1 MPSKKCLWLIDG
13 GYIYNAQRSIGY
25 GYNYNLDYLKLRNK
39 IEKTSAIWRAYYLNS
54 TPSERSEGLDNFH
67 NWLRSGPPDG
77 PKIITKLYELK
88 TIEANRAY
96 CQDCKRRV
104 EVECSQC
111 SQSQVVRQQQKGVDV
126 GLATLALTHLE
137 KYDALLLSS
146 GDSDLLDAIEFLSE
160 QGKRIMLLVFRN
172 GVSTEL
178 QCRADEILW
187 VDDFAEEVEKD
198 SSASYSSYWT

>member
-1 MPSKKCLWLIDG
+1 MTSKKCLWLIDG
-13 GYIYNAQRSIGY
+13 GYIYNAQRSVNY
-25 GYNYNLDYLKLRNK
+25 GYNLDYLKLRNK

-88 TIEANRAY
+88 TVEANRAY

-104 EVECSQC
+104 EVGCSQC
-111 SQSQVVRQQQKGVDV
+111 SQGQVVRQQQKGVDV

-160 QGKRIMLLVFRN
+160 QGKRIVLLVFRN

-187 VDDFAEEVEKD
+187 VDEFAEEVEKD
-198 SSASYSSYWT
+198 SSTSYSSYWT

>member
-1 MPSKKCLWLIDG
+1 MTSNKCLWLIDG
-13 GYIYNAQRSIGY
+13 GYIYNAQRSIEY
-25 GYNYNLDYLKLRNK
+25 GYNLDYLKLRNR
-39 IEKTSAIWRAYYLNS
+39 IEKTNSIWRAYYLNS

-88 TIEANRAY
+88 TVEADRAY
-96 CQDCKRRV
+96 CQGCKRMV
-104 EVECSQC
+104 EVECSLCGQR
-111 SQSQVVRQQQKGVDV
+111 QITRQQQKGVDV
-126 GLATLALTHLE
+126 GLSTLALTHLE

-187 VDDFAEEVEKD
+187 VDDFAEEVEKEP
-198 SSASYSSYWT
+198 SASYSLSWT

>member
-1 MPSKKCLWLIDG
+1 MASKKCLWLIDG

-25 GYNYNLDYLKLRNK
+25 GYNLDYLKLRSK
-39 IEKTSAIWRAYYLNS
+39 IEKTNAIWRAYYLNS
-54 TPSERSEGLDNFH
+54 TPSERSEGLDHFH

-88 TIEANRAY
+88 TVKADSAY
-96 CQDCKRRV
+96 CQGCQRMV

-111 SQSQVVRQQQKGVDV
+111 SQRQIAKQQQKGVDV

-160 QGKRIMLLVFRN
+160 QGKRIVLLVFRN

-187 VDDFAEEVEKD
+187 VDEFAEEVAKE
-198 SSASYSSYWT
+198 SSASYSLSWT

>member
-1 MPSKKCLWLIDG
+1 MTSKKCLWLIDG
-13 GYIYNAQRSIGY
+13 GYIYNAQRSIKHS
-25 GYNYNLDYLKLRNK
+25 YNLDYRKLRNK
-39 IEKTSAIWRAYYLNS
+39 IEETNSIWRAYYLNS
-54 TPSERSEGLDNFH
+54 TPSDRSEGLDNFH

-88 TIEANRAY
+88 TVEADRAY
-96 CQDCKRRV
+96 CQDCKRMV

-111 SQSQVVRQQQKGVDV
+111 SQRYVVRQQQKGVDV

-146 GDSDLLDAIEFLSE
+146 GDSDLLDAVEFLSE
-160 QGKRIMLLVFRN
+160 QGKRIVLLVFRN

-187 VDDFAEEVEKD
+187 VDDFAEEVEKEP
-198 SSASYSSYWT
+198 SASYPLSWT

>member
-1 MPSKKCLWLIDG
+1 MVLQD
-13 GYIYNAQRSIGY
+13 AAIGY

>member
-1 MPSKKCLWLIDG
+1 MTSKKCLWLIDG

-25 GYNYNLDYLKLRNK
+25 GYSLDYLKLRNK
-39 IEKTSAIWRAYYLNS
+39 IEKTNAIWRGYYLNS

-88 TIEANRAY
+88 TVEADRAY
-96 CQDCKRRV
+96 CQVCQKMV

-111 SQSQVVRQQQKGVDV
+111 GQRQVVKQQQKGVDV

-160 QGKRIMLLVFRN
+160 QGKRIVLLVFRN

-198 SSASYSSYWT
+198 STASYPLSWT

>member
-1 MPSKKCLWLIDG
+1 MTSKRCLWLIDG

-25 GYNYNLDYLKLRNK
+25 GYNLDYLKLRNK
-39 IEKTSAIWRAYYLNS
+39 IEKTNAIWRAYYLNS
-54 TPSERSEGLDNFH
+54 TPSERSEGLDHFH

-88 TIEANRAY
+88 TVEADRAF
-96 CQDCKRRV
+96 CQSCKRMV
-104 EVECSQC
+104 EVECSHCGQRYI
-111 SQSQVVRQQQKGVDV
+111 VKQQQKGVDV

-137 KYDALLLSS
+137 KYDALVLSS

-160 QGKRIMLLVFRN
+160 QGKRIILLVFRN

-187 VDDFAEEVEKD
+187 VDDFAEEVEKE
-198 SSASYSSYWT
+198 SSASYSLSWT

>member
-1 MPSKKCLWLIDG
+1 MLNKRFLWLIDG
-13 GYIYNAQRSIGY
+13 GYIYNAQRSVQY
-25 GYNYNLDYLKLRNK
+25 GYNLDYLKLRNK
-39 IEKTSAIWRAYYLNS
+39 IEETNTIWRAYYLNS
-54 TPSERSEGLDNFH
+54 TPSDRSDGLDNFH

-88 TIEANRAY
+88 TNEANRAFCEG
-96 CQDCKRRV
+96 CQRMVD
-104 EVECSQC
+104 VECSQC
-111 SQSQVVRQQQKGVDV
+111 SQRQIVRQQQKGVDV
-126 GLATLALTHLE
+126 GLATLALTHLD

-160 QGKRIMLLVFRN
+160 QGKRIVLLVFRN

-187 VDDFAEEVEKD
+187 VDEFADEVEKSSID
-198 SSASYSSYWT
+198 SYATF

>member
-1 MPSKKCLWLIDG
+1 M
-13 GYIYNAQRSIGY
+13 
-25 GYNYNLDYLKLRNK
+25 
-39 IEKTSAIWRAYYLNS
+39 IEMTNAIWRAYYLNS

-88 TIEANRAY
+88 TVEADRAY
-96 CQDCKRRV
+96 CQVCKKMV

-111 SQSQVVRQQQKGVDV
+111 SQRQIVKQQQKGVDV

-160 QGKRIMLLVFRN
+160 QGKRIVLVVFRN

-187 VDDFAEEVEKD
+187 VDEFSEEVERD
-198 SSASYSSYWT
+198 SLHSYAVSPT

>member
-1 MPSKKCLWLIDG
+1 MKSKKCLWLIDG
-13 GYIYNAQRSIGY
+13 GYIYNSQRSIRQ
-25 GYNYNLDYLKLRNK
+25 NYNLDYLKLRNK
-39 IEKTSAIWRAYYLNS
+39 IEETNAIWRAYYLNS

-88 TIEANRAY
+88 TNEASRAFCEG
-96 CQDCKRRV
+96 CQRMVD
-104 EVECSQC
+104 VECSQC
-111 SQSQVVRQQQKGVDV
+111 SHRQIVRQQQKGVDV

-160 QGKRIMLLVFRN
+160 QGKRIVLLVFRN
-172 GVSTEL
+172 GVSTEI

-187 VDDFAEEVEKD
+187 VDEFAEEVKKD
-198 SSASYSSYWT
+198 SPSNYSLSWT